1 MKIFPSLRRF
11 ARSIEEKGRTSRNG
25 IVLALRLHFWSRV
38 GQLLTFDYLS
48 LNLHYI
54 SQTRRAKFGSGHPP
68 DAGRRK
74 PIFTA
79 LDSRVK

>member
-38 GQLLTFDYLS
+38 GHNRKFIGRNSLPVSRHRLWAKQGLGFGPQL
-48 LNLHYI
+48 
-54 SQTRRAKFGSGHPP
+54 K
-68 DAGRRK
+68 
-74 PIFTA
+74 
-79 LDSRVK
+79 V

>member
-38 GQLLTFDYLS
+38 GQLPTPNRKNTVPESGRLKSNATVLS
-48 LNLHYI
+48 
-54 SQTRRAKFGSGHPP
+54 SWP
-68 DAGRRK
+68 
-74 PIFTA
+74 
-79 LDSRVK
+79 SRCAPTDDTQVIRC

>member
-38 GQLLTFDYLS
+38 G
-48 LNLHYI
+48 HYVYCRI
-54 SQTRRAKFGSGHPP
+54 MLIGF
-68 DAGRRK
+68 
-74 PIFTA
+74 
-79 LDSRVK
+79 SRERVLPMILWH

>member
-38 GQLLTFDYLS
+38 GHKRAYV
-48 LNLHYI
+48 
-54 SQTRRAKFGSGHPP
+54 RRTEFPS
-68 DAGRRK
+68 
-74 PIFTA
+74 FQ
-79 LDSRVK
+79 SFE